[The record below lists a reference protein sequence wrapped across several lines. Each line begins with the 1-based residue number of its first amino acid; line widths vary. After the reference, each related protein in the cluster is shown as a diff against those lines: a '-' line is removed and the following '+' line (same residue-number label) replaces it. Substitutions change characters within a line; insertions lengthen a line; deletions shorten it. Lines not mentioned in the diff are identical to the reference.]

1 MRDGLLLYFGRPEF
15 HGEECALHFPDRGE
29 SLNVWTEKPLR
40 LRAAS
45 VSKLESQSVL
55 SGSTTLKLCP
65 NQN

>member
-45 VSKLESQSVL
+45 V
-55 SGSTTLKLCP
+55 T
-65 NQN
+65 